1 MKDFINCVFAACYSG
16 LLDFGRISMW
26 VLTSHLLC
34 LLFDFQTSLSLVS
47 LGAVEEKELVYIL
60 LFVLIFRA
68 PPAFPEDSEGG
79 EVWGGFALLESKVDF
94 EKV

>member
-1 MKDFINCVFAACYSG
+1 MFLQNIGKVRMGIVD
-16 LLDFGRISMW
+16 
-26 VLTSHLLC
+26 
-34 LLFDFQTSLSLVS
+34 
-47 LGAVEEKELVYIL
+47 IL